1 MRDVIVIGGGPAGST
16 AATLLAQQG
25 FSVALLER
33 ERFPRFQ
40 IGESLLPYNNDL
52 FDRLGVTDQLEAGDF
67 FPKYGAYFVTADGAV
82 GYGFRFDKRLADPYR
97 KSFQVKRA
105 EFDHLLLK
113 NAAEKGVEVREET
126 AVTSVDLSDPSRAVV
141 RCEVTGSRGSTGE
154 TSKPRDPETLEARF
168 VIDASGHGAVVGNRV
183 GEKSDIAQLKK
194 IAFFAH
200 YRGVP
205 RPEGRD
211 GGSTVIVVLR
221 NAWFWLIPVTA
232 DVMSVGLVVD
242 REHFLRC
249 GLEPQ
254 ELLDQT
260 IAESP
265 WVAERM
271 KDAERITQIYA
282 RKDFSFRMKKMAG
295 PNFALIGDAAG
306 FIDPIFS
313 TGVFMAM
320 KSADLAS
327 AAVTSKLRD
336 GSMAKLA
343 AYERDMSRGLDK
355 YLKFI
360 EHFYRREFLEVF
372 LQPSER
378 WGLLNAIVGV
388 LAGNIFQSRDNRFKL
403 ALFFALVKLQKWRGL
418 IAKRIAWEALP
429 AAAAKL

>member
-25 FSVALLER
+25 FSVTLLER

-52 FDRLGVTDQLEAGDF
+52 FRRLGVTDQLQAGDF
-67 FPKYGAYFVTADGAV
+67 FPKYGAYFVTGDGSV
-82 GYGFRFDKRLADPYR
+82 SYTFRFDKRLQDPYR
-97 KSFQVKRA
+97 NSFQVKRA
-105 EFDHLLLK
+105 EFDHLLLR
-113 NAAEKGVEVREET
+113 NAEKHGADVREET
-126 AVTSVDLSDPSRAVV
+126 PVKSVELNGDRAVV
-141 RCEVTGSRGSTGE
+141 NGE
-154 TSKPRDPETLEARF
+154 LEARF
-168 VIDASGHGAVVGNRV
+168 VIDATGHHGLL
-183 GEKSDIAQLKK
+183 GEKQPIESLKK

-211 GGSTVIVVLR
+211 AGNTVIVVLR
-221 NAWFWLIPVTA
+221 NAWFWLIPVDA
-232 DVMSVGLVVD
+232 EVMSVGLVVD
-242 REHFLRC
+242 REHYLRC
-249 GLEPQ
+249 GLEPE
-254 ELLDQT
+254 ELLNRT
-260 IAESP
+260 IAESS
-265 WVAERM
+265 WIAERM
-271 KDAERITQIYA
+271 KNAERITQLYA
-282 RKDFSFRMKKMAG
+282 RKDFSFRTKNMVG

-320 KSADLAS
+320 KSADM
-327 AAVTSKLRD
+327 AAAAISERLRS
-336 GSMAKLA
+336 GSMEALKQ
-343 AYERDMSRGLDK
+343 YERAMSHGLER

-378 WGLLNAIVGV
+378 FGVLNAIIGV
-388 LAGNIFQSRDNRFKL
+388 LAGNIFQPRGNRFRL
-403 ALFFALVKLQKWRGL
+403 ALFFALVKLQKRLGM
-418 IAKRIAWEALP
+418 IAPRIRWEALP